1 MLKIWTF
8 GQCHNLELTL
18 TVHTVMHLSSITS
31 KSRLPLPR
39 LLSRRVTFTPAEVRQ
54 RLQQDDAADPRTA
67 AVHTAAARTALWS
80 ALLPD
85 KVAYELGRTATRL
98 PTVVF
103 WYSQGASAHEIG
115 RRLSAFGGAWDAD
128 RALDVA
134 TALIAHILNQP
145 GFLELAA

>member
-1 MLKIWTF
+1 
-8 GQCHNLELTL
+8 
-18 TVHTVMHLSSITS
+18 MHLSSISS

-39 LLSRRVTFTPAEVRQ
+39 LLAQRETFTPAEVRL
-54 RLQQDDAADPRTA
+54 RLQQDEAAHPRTA
-67 AVHTAAARTALWS
+67 AVHAAAARTALWS

-85 KVAYELGRTATRL
+85 KVAYDLGRTSTRL

-103 WYSQGASAHEIG
+103 WYCQGVSAHEIG

-134 TALIAHILNQP
+134 SALIAHILNQP
-145 GFLELAA
+145 GFLDLAA